1 MSKSRIIWLILLV
14 VASFGVV
21 QAQFVNPPD
30 LLIYNAWV
38 RPTAA
43 LPAEGATPE
52 APIPGSVS
60 GAYVTIENTGDTNYR
75 LVGVNAGFAEMSMLH
90 QTTIDDKGVMRMQMV
105 MGGVEIPPGETVQL
119 APGSY
124 HVMLMNLTENVY
136 PAQTIS
142 MTLTFEDADG
152 ATFDMP
158 VGTLVTDLPPED
170 DTLVAANAVAQP
182 DMFDDQ
188 ALAIAFVL
196 ENRGDQAESLV
207 GFSVGAEATVELAQ
221 NPLLSKMA
229 MLPLE
234 IPAGGAFVFQP
245 DDVFLKTDLLLTPGN
260 SFPLTLEFASG
271 KTLTVAVPVVGAD
284 S

>member
-14 VASFGVV
+14 MASFGVV
-21 QAQFVNPPD
+21 QAQPPTT
-30 LLIYNAWV
+30 LGLQIYNVWL
-38 RPTAA
+38 RPTA
-43 LPAEGATPE
+43 PAPLEGATPA
-52 APIPGSVS
+52 APIPGTVS
-60 GAYVTIENTGDTNYR
+60 GAYMTIENTGDTAYR
-75 LVGVNAGFAEMSMLH
+75 LVAVDAGFAETSMLH
-90 QTTIDDKGVMRMQMV
+90 QTTVDDKGVMRMQMI

-124 HVMLMNLTENVY
+124 HAMLMDVTADVY
-136 PAQTIS
+136 PAQTIT

-152 ATFDMP
+152 AAFEMP
-158 VGTLVTDLPPED
+158 VGALATDLPPED
-170 DTLVAANAVAQP
+170 EALIAANAVAQP
-182 DMFDDQ
+182 DAFDDQ

-196 ENRGDQAESLV
+196 KNRGDQAESLV
-207 GFSVGAEATVELAQ
+207 GFSVGADATVELAQ

-245 DDVFLKTDLLLTPGN
+245 DDMFLKTDLLLTAGDA
-260 SFPLTLEFASG
+260 FPLTLEFASG